1 MGNYCVRS
9 PPEDRETKPRFSIG
23 KDYQE
28 LQDQFIGEGIK
39 KTMAWKATI
48 SRPQLEV
55 KREEF
60 WNTRS
65 TGRRNVWMVIKS
77 AVEADHET
85 ASLLLQMS
93 GIALKGESITVL
105 EDTNGNLYEVPIFI
119 VNDPVCFSNEKK
131 KAVPKQ
137 NITED
142 VKINIKI
149 RRPGI
154 SDDHVV
160 EVNNMM
166 TGVELKKMYA
176 EKENLN
182 EECLRL
188 FFGGREMKYEN
199 NLASHL
205 IQNEMVITAFI
216 RTLEPV
222 PE

>member
-1 MGNYCVRS
+1 MGNYCTRS
-9 PPEDRETKPRFSIG
+9 PPDDRETRPKFSIG

-28 LQDQFIGEGIK
+28 IEGQYVGEGIK
-39 KTMAWKATI
+39 KTLAWKATI

-55 KREEF
+55 KRDEF
-60 WNTRS
+60 WNTRT

-93 GIALKGESITVL
+93 GIALKGDNITIL
-105 EDTNGNLYEVPIFI
+105 EDTNGNLYEVPVFI
-119 VNDPVCFSNEKK
+119 VNDPVSFSNEKK
-131 KAVPKQ
+131 KAVPKA
-137 NITED
+137 NIAEN

-154 SDDHVV
+154 GDDQLL

-166 TGVELKKMYA
+166 TGTELKKMYA
-176 EKENLN
+176 EKENLQ

-199 NLASHL
+199 NLVSHL
-205 IQNEMVITAFI
+205 IQNDMVVTAFI
-216 RTLEPV
+216 RTLEPLQ
-222 PE
+222 E